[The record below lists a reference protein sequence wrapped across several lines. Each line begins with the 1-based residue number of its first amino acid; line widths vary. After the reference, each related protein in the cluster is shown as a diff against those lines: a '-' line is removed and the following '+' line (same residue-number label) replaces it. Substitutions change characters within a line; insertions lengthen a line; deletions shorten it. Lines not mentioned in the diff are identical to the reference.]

1 MCSINDWALSALLI
15 PPTNTELNLIGSIQ
29 QLPDYELAWMR
40 EYHFDMRARV
50 TTNFQLL
57 QSHPEHTSELF
68 NQKTLDSDFIYHCDQ
83 IEEINAEIMR
93 RII

>member
-1 MCSINDWALSALLI
+1 MCSIQDWAMAVLLL
-15 PPTNTELNLIGSIQ
+15 PPTVELNLIGTIQ

-50 TTNFQLL
+50 SGNMQLL
-57 QSHPEHTSELF
+57 ESRPEYTSELF
-68 NQKTLDSDFIYHCDQ
+68 NQNTLNSDFIYHCDQ
-83 IEEINAEIMR
+83 IEEINAEIQR